1 MRIGVQAGNGLVH
14 SIRLLLADDN
24 LEILETLVDMLQPAY
39 LVVAALPDGASVLEQ
54 APALNPD
61 LIILDISL
69 GDMAGF
75 EVARRLRKAGVPA
88 KVIFLTVHENIDFV
102 RAAFDVGAVGYVY
115 KSRISSD
122 LIEAIDKICAG
133 GHFSS
138 ADVVASSNLSP

>member
-1 MRIGVQAGNGLVH
+1 VR

-24 LEILETLVDMLQPAY
+24 VEILEALADLLQPAY
-39 LVVAALPDGASVLEQ
+39 LVVAALSDGASVLAQ
-54 APALNPD
+54 APSLNPD

-75 EVARRLRKAGVPA
+75 EVARRLKKAGIPA

-102 RAAFDVGAVGYVY
+102 RAAFDLGAVGYVY

-122 LIEAIDKICAG
+122 LVVAIDTICAG
-133 GHFSS
+133 GRFSS
-138 ADVVASSNLSP
+138 ADVAASRNLSA

>member
-1 MRIGVQAGNGLVH
+1 MTCCSRPTSSWLLCLMARRFW
-14 SIRLLLADDN
+14 SRL
-24 LEILETLVDMLQPAY
+24 
-39 LVVAALPDGASVLEQ
+39 
-54 APALNPD
+54 PALNPD

-75 EVARRLRKAGVPA
+75 EVARRLKKAGVPA

-122 LIEAIDKICAG
+122 LIDAIDTICAG

-138 ADVVASSNLSP
+138 ADVVASGNLSP

>member
-1 MRIGVQAGNGLVH
+1 MQIYVQAENGLVH

-54 APALNPD
+54 APSLNPD

-75 EVARRLRKAGVPA
+75 EVARRLKKAGVPA

-122 LIEAIDKICAG
+122 LIDAIDTICAG
-133 GHFSS
+133 GRFSS
-138 ADVVASSNLSP
+138 ADVVASGNLSP

>member
-1 MRIGVQAGNGLVH
+1 MRIRVQAEIDFVR

-24 LEILETLVDMLQPAY
+24 LEILDALVDMLQPAY
-39 LVVAALPDGASVLEQ
+39 VIAATLSSGASVLEQ
-54 APALNPD
+54 APSLNPD

-75 EVARRLRKAGVPA
+75 EVARRLKKAGVQA

-102 RAAFDVGAVGYVY
+102 RAAFDVGAVGYVF

-122 LIEAIDKICAG
+122 LIDAIDTICAG
-133 GHFSS
+133 GRFSS
-138 ADVVASSNLSP
+138 ADVAASSNSSA

>member
-1 MRIGVQAGNGLVH
+1 VQAGIDLVH

-39 LVVAALPDGASVLEQ
+39 VVVAALSDGASVLEQ
-54 APALNPD
+54 APGLNPD

-75 EVARRLRKAGVPA
+75 EVARQLKKAGVPA

-102 RAAFDVGAVGYVY
+102 RAAFDLGAVGYVF
-115 KSRISSD
+115 KSRISPD
-122 LIEAIDKICAG
+122 LIDAINTICAG
-133 GHFSS
+133 GRFSS
-138 ADVVASSNLSP
+138 ADVAASSNSSA

>member
-1 MRIGVQAGNGLVH
+1 MH

-75 EVARRLRKAGVPA
+75 EVARRLKKAGVPA

-138 ADVVASSNLSP
+138 ADVVASGNLSP

>member
-1 MRIGVQAGNGLVH
+1 MH

-24 LEILETLVDMLQPAY
+24 LEILETLVDMLPPAY
-39 LVVAALPDGASVLEQ
+39 VVVAALPDGASVLEQ
-54 APALNPD
+54 APSLNPD

-75 EVARRLRKAGVPA
+75 EVARRLKKAGVPA

-122 LIEAIDKICAG
+122 LIDAIDTICAG
-133 GHFSS
+133 GRFSS
-138 ADVVASSNLSP
+138 ADVAAGNLSP

>member
-1 MRIGVQAGNGLVH
+1 MQAENGLVN

-24 LEILETLVDMLQPAY
+24 LEILETLVDMLSPAY
-39 LVVAALPDGASVLEQ
+39 VVVAALPDGASVLEQ
-54 APALNPD
+54 APSLNPD

-75 EVARRLRKAGVPA
+75 EVARRLKKAGVPA

-122 LIEAIDKICAG
+122 LIEAIDTTCAG
-133 GHFSS
+133 GRFSS
-138 ADVVASSNLSP
+138 ADVAASSNLSP

>member
-1 MRIGVQAGNGLVH
+1 MR

-24 LEILETLVDMLQPAY
+24 PELLETLVDLLQPAY
-39 LVVAALPDGASVLEQ
+39 AVVAALPDGASVLQQ

-75 EVARRLRKAGVPA
+75 EVARRLKKSGITA

-102 RAAFDVGAVGYVY
+102 RAGFDVGAAGYVF

-122 LIEAIDKICAG
+122 LIDAIDTICAG
-133 GHFSS
+133 GRFSS
-138 ADVVASSNLSP
+138 AELAASGNTSA

>member
-1 MRIGVQAGNGLVH
+1 MQAGNGPVH

-133 GHFSS
+133 GRFSS
-138 ADVVASSNLSP
+138 ADVVASGNLSP

>member
-1 MRIGVQAGNGLVH
+1 MQIAVQAEIGLVH

-39 LVVAALPDGASVLEQ
+39 VVVAALPDGASVLEQ
-54 APALNPD
+54 APSLNPD

-75 EVARRLRKAGVPA
+75 EVARRLKKAGVPA

-102 RAAFDVGAVGYVY
+102 RAAFDVGAAGYVF

-122 LIEAIDKICAG
+122 LIEAIDKICDG
-133 GHFSS
+133 GRFSS
-138 ADVVASSNLSP
+138 ADVAASSNSSA

>member
-1 MRIGVQAGNGLVH
+1 MRIGVQAGNGPVH

-138 ADVVASSNLSP
+138 ADVAASSNFSP